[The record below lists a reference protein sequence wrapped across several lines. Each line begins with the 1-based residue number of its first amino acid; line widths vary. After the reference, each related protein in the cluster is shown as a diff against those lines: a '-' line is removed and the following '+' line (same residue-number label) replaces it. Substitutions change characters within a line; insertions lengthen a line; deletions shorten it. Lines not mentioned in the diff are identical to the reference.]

1 MDESGEIL
9 ARAGEGLG
17 GTLERI
23 GDEQYAQKVNYARAQ
38 ASNALLDHEI
48 AVKNTTEQLRQD
60 IADGKVPWDQ
70 ASEQYQTQVAKIETP
85 QIDNLDP
92 IGQENFER
100 GIKRNVLGGA
110 VQVDGLA
117 RAGRKQSFI
126 DQFQAAQDK
135 LGKLAGM
142 PDADVASV
150 NGQIDSYRPM
160 ALEAGIPANV
170 VDKSIQDFKDKNW
183 LNQAVQRSMEAKDA
197 PDALEKLRKD
207 LSDSDGFYQ
216 GKLDT
221 DKRNAVLRGVIND
234 QLILQNRMERE
245 ADKREAKAQQAV
257 GRMDEQI
264 SSGVPATPD
273 MWAQWESV
281 TKGTSF
287 EEDFKQRMKDE
298 DQVQQILREPVDQQ
312 QAFVEKKSADLM
324 TNGGSLKDRANLIR
338 LQTAVNQ
345 NVNLLQKAPL
355 LYAAN
360 REGVEPQPIN
370 FSGLST
376 PDGQQQI
383 AATVADRMATLKSM
397 QKEYGSAVQ
406 PLPLLPGEA
415 ASLAGELQHATPDAR
430 VGLLQGLRDTLND
443 DTAYQSVMRQIAPHS
458 PVTAIAGHMLNAQSP
473 ASTPAWYSS
482 NFAPSPLD
490 VQRVVRGEALLNPGA
505 GGKDAAAD
513 QESGK
518 GALKGGMPM
527 PEDRGASGLRANF
540 AAAAGDMFRDRP
552 ELADSY
558 YSVFKDAYAS
568 LLAESGNMKG
578 TGDPKLERQALSIAL
593 GNSVTF
599 NGQKYSVPA
608 GMDPSKFEGLVHN
621 AVGST
626 LTAMKLPADWAD
638 RIRGYQLREI
648 GGLGSGRYELT
659 DGTRTYFAPGTTRPV
674 TIDLRDQYLG
684 ARGLHRGS
692 PDFPS
697 AEMPAEGA
705 PAGSMAGTNA
715 DMTERR

>member
-60 IADGKVPWDQ
+60 ISDGKVPWDQ

-92 IGQENFER
+92 VGQENFER

-142 PDADVASV
+142 PDADVAGV
-150 NGQIDSYRPM
+150 NSQIDSYRPM

-183 LNQAVQRSMEAKDA
+183 FNQAVQRSMEAKDA

-207 LSDSDGFYQ
+207 LSDPDGYYQ

-221 DKRNAVLRGVIND
+221 DKRNAVLRSVIND
-234 QLILQNRMERE
+234 QLILQNRMDRE
-245 ADKREAKAQQAV
+245 ADKREAKAQQAI

-264 SSGVPATPD
+264 SSGVTATAD
-273 MWAQWESV
+273 MWANWESV
-281 TKGTSF
+281 TKGTSA

-298 DQVQQILREPVDQQ
+298 DQVQQVLRQPVDQQ
-312 QAFVEKKSADLM
+312 QAFVEKKAADLM

-355 LYAAN
+355 LFASN
-360 REGVEPQPIN
+360 RDGVDPHPID
-370 FSGLST
+370 FQGLST
-376 PDGQQQI
+376 PEGQQQVT
-383 AATVADRMATLKSM
+383 AAIADRMATLKSL
-397 QKEYGSAVQ
+397 QKQYGSSVQ
-406 PLPLLPGEA
+406 MLPLLPGEA
-415 ASLAGELQHATPDAR
+415 ATLAGHLQNATAANK
-430 VGLLQGLRDTLND
+430 VGMLSQLRNTMND
-443 DTAYQSVMRQIAPHS
+443 DAAYQATMRQIAPHS
-458 PVTAIAGHMLNAQSP
+458 PVTALAGTMVGHSSPAATPMWFDKRFAPTEEDAAHMLS
-473 ASTPAWYSS
+473 
-482 NFAPSPLD
+482 
-490 VQRVVRGEALLNPGA
+490 GEALLNPNKGTSEQ
-505 GGKDAAAD
+505 
-513 QESGK
+513 QEK
-518 GALKGGMPM
+518 GELKSAVPM
-527 PEDRGASGLRANF
+527 PPDGTNNQPGLRNQFMLQAR
-540 AAAAGDMFRDRP
+540 DLFRDRP
-552 ELADSY
+552 QLGEAYYAAFKAAD
-558 YSVFKDAYAS
+558 AG
-568 LLAESGNMKG
+568 LRAEVGDLKG
-578 TGDPKLERQALSIAL
+578 EPNPQIERQALKIAL
-593 GNSVTF
+593 GNTIDF
-599 NGQKYSVPA
+599 NGARVKVPD
-608 GMDPSKFEGLVHN
+608 GMDSTKFKGYVDS
-621 AVGST
+621 AVAAAVKSAGGG
-626 LTAMKLPADWAD
+626 PDWAD
-638 RIRGYQLREI
+638 RMQGYRLYEQEI
-648 GGLGSGRYELT
+648 GSGRYTLM
-659 DGTRTYFAPGTTRPV
+659 DGKIPFVRPDGKGPLS
-674 TIDLRDQYLG
+674 IDLHQQYLPQAL
-684 ARGLHRGS
+684 AR
-692 PDFPS
+692 
-697 AEMPAEGA
+697 E
-705 PAGSMAGTNA
+705 
-715 DMTERR
+715 